1 MADGTGARG
10 LGGRGGF
17 APGDAVM
24 LLAAAALVAALLWP
38 RWEWHAFQERVDETT
53 RAVDAAREAL
63 TTVHRARGVWPSE
76 AAPGRMPPEL
86 DGTAVGGEEAFRAGD
101 ALLQVRRWTLLA
113 PPGTLPD
120 DGSAEGTPGTPGKP
134 SATGDA
140 GEGTR
145 PGAPSG
151 QGPGGDGESELPAEE
166 AYQDDAGDEEPEAAV
181 TSSPRPV
188 QLAGITVH
196 AAEPALLAALLR
208 AYGREDSFV
217 RDTTWTLILS
227 PAAVT
232 SDPDDG
238 RS

>member
-1 MADGTGARG
+1 
-10 LGGRGGF
+10 
-17 APGDAVM
+17 M

-38 RWEWHAFQERVDETT
+38 RWERHAFQERVDETT

-63 TTVHRARGVWPSE
+63 TTVHRARGLWPSE

-86 DGTAVGGEEAFRAGD
+86 DGTAVGGEEALHAGE

-120 DGSAEGTPGTPGKP
+120 ERSAEGTPGRPGTPGKP

-151 QGPGGDGESELPAEE
+151 QGPGEDGESELPAEE
-166 AYQDDAGDEEPEAAV
+166 AHQDDGADEEPEEAA
-181 TSSPRPV
+181 TSPPRAV

-208 AYGREDSFV
+208 TYGREDSFV

-227 PAAVT
+227 PAGV
-232 SDPDDG
+232 SPDPDDG